1 MVWIRIDCTNGTT
14 NTQVGLRLL
23 ARTLGDRARSPS
35 TIANNQSPRQVKQH
49 IQILVSRH
57 VTVEYS
63 DAETEGVAESPMRE
77 AVAWAGGGEAV

>member
-1 MVWIRIDCTNGTT
+1 MVLLS
-14 NTQVGLRLL
+14 NTQVELRLL

-35 TIANNQSPRQVKQH
+35 TIVNNQSPQQVKH

-77 AVAWAGGGEAV
+77 AVAWAGRGEAV